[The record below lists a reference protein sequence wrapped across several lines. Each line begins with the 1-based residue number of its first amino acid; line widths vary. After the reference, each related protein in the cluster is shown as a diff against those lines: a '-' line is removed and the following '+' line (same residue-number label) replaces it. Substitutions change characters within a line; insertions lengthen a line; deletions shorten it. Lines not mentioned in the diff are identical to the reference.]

1 MTVKEL
7 YEWAE
12 KHNCLDIK
20 LAKFSNLEIED
31 IICVNIVMA
40 DGYFLTQKELENNG
54 RVVLT

>member
-12 KHNCLDIK
+12 RHNCLDIK
-20 LAKFSNLEIED
+20 LAKFCNLEIED
-31 IICVNIVMA
+31 ITSVNITIT
-40 DGYFLTQKELENNG
+40 DGYFLTQKEVEKSG